1 MEGRIELGS
10 VFLVN
15 NVQFEFLFFSLCQP
29 VETLHIHA
37 QKNSVGAET
46 RDQIN
51 RLKKLASFVNICK
64 KLEQKTVRL
73 NLNTC

>member
-51 RLKKLASFVNICK
+51 RIKK
-64 KLEQKTVRL
+64 
-73 NLNTC
+73 